1 MKKSVILL
9 GMACAM
15 VFASCKNDASSK
27 IKSDATSVETTNETV
42 TAGKY
47 PVITF
52 EKVEHDFGTI
62 EQGTNVET
70 VFAFTNTG
78 DAPLVIT
85 NASSSCGCTVP
96 EKPNGPIAPG
106 EKGEIKVHFNGSGQN
121 LVTKIVTL
129 TANTQ
134 AGQEQVR
141 IKAFVSPKTNAGLPN
156 LKITQ

>member
-9 GMACAM
+9 GMACAYG
-15 VFASCKNDASSK
+15 FASCKNDASSK

-78 DAPLVIT
+78 
-85 NASSSCGCTVP
+85 GCSFGYY
-96 EKPNGPIAPG
+96 KC
-106 EKGEIKVHFNGSGQN
+106 K
-121 LVTKIVTL
+121 
-129 TANTQ
+129 
-134 AGQEQVR
+134 
-141 IKAFVSPKTNAGLPN
+141 
-156 LKITQ
+156 